1 MLKFKCPKCG
11 GEKLQE
17 RLYCDTMLTD
27 IEKVNEDG
35 TIEYGK
41 SIGDGEIYSL
51 EYECKECGYVLDDV
65 TCEEELVD
73 YLKEN

>member
-27 IEKVNEDG
+27 IEKVTEDG
-35 TIEYGK
+35 IAYGN
-41 SIGDGEIYSL
+41 SIGDGEIYNV
-51 EYECKECGYVLDDV
+51 EYECKKCGYVLENVNGVD
-65 TCEEELVD
+65 ELIN
-73 YLKEN
+73 YLKDN